1 MRRKPQPQSLP
12 RRLAWL
18 LSFALALAAAYVA
31 GSVLYVYLH
40 ERASPQSAAPAS
52 GQFFDIEGT
61 RVFARDFGPAAGRPL
76 LLVHGTAA
84 WSGTWFS
91 LVPALRSAGWRVVAV
106 DLPPFGYSDKR
117 IDRDYSRI
125 AQATRLRGVLDGY
138 GVAHAVVLGHSFG
151 GGPALEFALRD
162 PDRVERLVLVDA
174 ALGLQAP
181 PPDPSSPACRALAH
195 PWLRE
200 TLFAASANNPLW
212 SRKLLQGFVARKDA
226 VTPERLAQYRRPSSL
241 HGANAALAAWGNHFA
256 CVAET
261 GMSTNEDAIRGLR
274 APLALLWG
282 AGDTITPP
290 DQARHLQSLLPASGL
305 QVIPGVGHIP
315 HIEDP
320 ARFEAVLVRMLAEP
334 APAAASLNANP
345 R

>member
-1 MRRKPQPQSLP
+1 MRRQPRAS
-12 RRLAWL
+12 RRLSAWL
-18 LSFALALAAAYVA
+18 LLPLAVVAAYVA
-31 GSVLYVYLH
+31 GSLLYVLLH
-40 ERASPQSAAPAS
+40 ERTSPDAAAPA
-52 GQFFDIEGT
+52 GGRFLAIDGT
-61 RVFARDFGPAAGRPL
+61 RVFARDFGPKTGRPL

-117 IDRDYSRI
+117 IDRDFSRT
-125 AQATRLRGVLDGY
+125 AQAERLRGVLDGY
-138 GVAHAVVLGHSFG
+138 GIARATVLGHSFG

-162 PDRVERLVLVDA
+162 LDRVERLVLVDA

-181 PPDPSSPACRALAH
+181 PPDASSLPCRVLSH
-195 PWLRE
+195 PRVRE
-200 TLFAASANNPLW
+200 PLFAASANNPLW

-226 VTPERLAQYRRPSSL
+226 VTPERLAEYRRPSSL
-241 HGANAALAAWGNHFA
+241 HGANAALAAWGHHFA

-261 GMSTNEDAIRGLR
+261 GMSTNEDAIRGMR

-282 AGDTITPP
+282 ADDAITPP
-290 DQARHLQSLLPASGL
+290 DQARHLQSLLPRSRL
-305 QVIPGVGHIP
+305 QIIPGVGHIP

-334 APAAASLNANP
+334 APAAADLNASP

>member
-1 MRRKPQPQSLP
+1 MRPKPQPLR

-18 LSFALALAAAYVA
+18 LLLPFALVAAYVTA
-31 GSVLYVYLH
+31 SMLYVHGH
-40 ERASPQSAAPAS
+40 EDATPGSAAPP
-52 GQFFDIEGT
+52 GGRFFDVDGT
-61 RVFARDFGPAAGRPL
+61 QVFAQDFGPSAAPPL

-91 LVPALRSAGWRVVAV
+91 LVPSLRHAGWRVIAV

-117 IDRDYSRI
+117 IDRDFSRT
-125 AQATRLRGVLDGY
+125 AQARRLRGVLDGY
-138 GVAHAVVLGHSFG
+138 GVGRAVVLGHSFG

-181 PPDPSSPACRALAH
+181 APDASSLPCRVLAQR
-195 PWLRE
+195 WLRE
-200 TLFAASANNPLW
+200 ALFAASANNPLW
-212 SRKLLQGFVARKDA
+212 SRELLQGFVARKDA

-241 HGANAALAAWGNHFA
+241 QGANAALAAWGNHFA
-256 CVAET
+256 CIADT
-261 GMSTNEDAIRGLR
+261 GTSTNEDAIRGLH
-274 APLALLWG
+274 APLDLVWG
-282 AGDTITPP
+282 ADDAITPLA
-290 DQARHLQSLLPASGL
+290 QARHVQSLLPKARL
-305 QVIPGVGHIP
+305 RVIPGVGHIP

-320 ARFEAVLVRMLAEP
+320 PRFEALLARTLAEP
-334 APAAASLNANP
+334 ATAPALSAAT